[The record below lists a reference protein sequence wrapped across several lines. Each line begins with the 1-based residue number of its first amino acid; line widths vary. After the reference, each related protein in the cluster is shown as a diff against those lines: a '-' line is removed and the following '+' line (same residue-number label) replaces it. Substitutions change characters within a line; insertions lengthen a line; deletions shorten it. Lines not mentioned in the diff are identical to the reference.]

1 MTTDINNIY
10 DLLQLLDDRPDL
22 AAELRQRIL
31 TPELLA
37 MPQLLA
43 ELTSEVKDFIAEQRE
58 TNRRTDARLA
68 RLEEIAARSEER
80 LTRLEEIAAH
90 SEERLTRLEEI
101 AARSEERQAR
111 LEEIAA
117 RSEERHARLENRV
130 SIMYGDVYEL
140 NCVRRFPS
148 LIYNHFRLVNT
159 TIHHGGLYPPNQQFY
174 NRLMTARDQ
183 GKISEDDFV
192 QLLAADCL
200 AYSWDSERQQPCYLA
215 AEISV
220 TLDRSDIDRARQR
233 ADALARATDAEA
245 RAVVISANIADFQG
259 QQARDAG
266 VAVIYYH
273 SQ

>member
-10 DLLQLLDDRPDL
+10 YDG
-22 AAELRQRIL
+22 
-31 TPELLA
+31 
-37 MPQLLA
+37 
-43 ELTSEVKDFIAEQRE
+43 SEEQPVV
-58 TNRRTDARLA
+58 
-68 RLEEIAARSEER
+68 LEE
-80 LTRLEEIAAH
+80 LQGQTTPLPTRV
-90 SEERLTRLEEI
+90 
-101 AARSEERQAR
+101 
-111 LEEIAA
+111 
-117 RSEERHARLENRV
+117 ENEV
-130 SIMYGDVYEL
+130 EALSDTMLANIMYGFSCL
-140 NCVRRFPS
+140 RRFPS

-159 TIHHGGLYPPNQQFY
+159 TIHYGGLYPPNQRFY
-174 NRLMTARDQ
+174 NRLMDARDQ
-183 GKISEDDFV
+183 GKISEDDFA

-245 RAVVISANIADFQG
+245 RAVVVSANIADLQG

>member
-37 MPQLLA
+37 MPQQLA

-58 TNRRTDARLA
+58 TNRRTDARLD
-68 RLEEIAARSEER
+68 
-80 LTRLEEIAAH
+80 
-90 SEERLTRLEEI
+90 RLEEI

-130 SIMYGDVYEL
+130 SIMYGSVYEIE
-140 NCVRRFPS
+140 CVRRFPS

-159 TIHHGGLYPPNQQFY
+159 TIHYGGLYPPNQRFY
-174 NRLMTARDQ
+174 NRLMDARDQ

-192 QLLAADCL
+192 QLLSADCL

-220 TLDRSDIDRARQR
+220 TLDRSDIDRAQQR

-245 RAVVISANIADFQG
+245 RAVVISANIADLQG

>member
-1 MTTDINNIY
+1 
-10 DLLQLLDDRPDL
+10 
-22 AAELRQRIL
+22 
-31 TPELLA
+31 
-37 MPQLLA
+37 
-43 ELTSEVKDFIAEQRE
+43 
-58 TNRRTDARLA
+58 
-68 RLEEIAARSEER
+68 
-80 LTRLEEIAAH
+80 
-90 SEERLTRLEEI
+90 
-101 AARSEERQAR
+101 
-111 LEEIAA
+111 
-117 RSEERHARLENRV
+117 
-130 SIMYGDVYEL
+130 MYGNVYEIE
-140 NCVRRFPS
+140 CVRRFPS

-159 TIHHGGLYPPNQQFY
+159 TIHHGGLHPPNQQFY

-183 GKISEDDFV
+183 GKISEDDFA

-220 TLDRSDIDRARQR
+220 TLDRSDIDRAQQR

-245 RAVVISANIADFQG
+245 RAVVISANIADLQG

>member
-10 DLLQLLDDRPDL
+10 YDG
-22 AAELRQRIL
+22 
-31 TPELLA
+31 
-37 MPQLLA
+37 
-43 ELTSEVKDFIAEQRE
+43 SEEQPVV
-58 TNRRTDARLA
+58 
-68 RLEEIAARSEER
+68 LEE
-80 LTRLEEIAAH
+80 LPGQTTQLPTRV
-90 SEERLTRLEEI
+90 
-101 AARSEERQAR
+101 
-111 LEEIAA
+111 
-117 RSEERHARLENRV
+117 ENEV
-130 SIMYGDVYEL
+130 EALFDTMANIMYAFS
-140 NCVRRFPS
+140 CVRRFPS
-148 LIYNHFRLVNT
+148 LIYNHFQLVNT
-159 TIHHGGLYPPNQQFY
+159 TIHHGGLHPPNQQFY

-183 GKISEDDFV
+183 GKISEADFV

-200 AYSWDSERQQPCYLA
+200 AYSWDSEQRQPCYLA

-245 RAVVISANIADFQG
+245 RAVVISANIADLQG